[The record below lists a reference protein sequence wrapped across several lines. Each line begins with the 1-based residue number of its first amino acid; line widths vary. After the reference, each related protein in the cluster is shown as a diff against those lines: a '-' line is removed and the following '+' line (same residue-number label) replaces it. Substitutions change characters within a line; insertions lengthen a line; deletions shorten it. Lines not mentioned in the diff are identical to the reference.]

1 MMSIL
6 LIASIPSFFL
16 KVKVDVFLHF
26 INIIEFF
33 RIASSL
39 TLDIINTFLLY
50 IIYLIFCPIL
60 TFNPYA
66 FATL

>member
-1 MMSIL
+1 MSIL

-33 RIASSL
+33 RMASSL

-60 TFNPYA
+60 TLNPYA
-66 FATL
+66 FAAL

>member
-1 MMSIL
+1 MSIL
-6 LIASIPSFFL
+6 LIFL
-16 KVKVDVFLHF
+16 IFLEVKVNVFFHF

-39 TLDIINTFLLY
+39 TLDIINTLFIL
-50 IIYLIFCPIL
+50 YLIFCPIL

-66 FATL
+66 FAAL

>member
-1 MMSIL
+1 M
-6 LIASIPSFFL
+6 
-16 KVKVDVFLHF
+16 HF

-39 TLDIINTFLLY
+39 TLDIINTLFIL
-50 IIYLIFCPIL
+50 YLIFCPIL

-66 FATL
+66 FTTL

>member
-1 MMSIL
+1 MSIL
-6 LIASIPSFFL
+6 LIFL
-16 KVKVDVFLHF
+16 NFLEVNIFLHF

-39 TLDIINTFLLY
+39 TLDIINTFFLY
-50 IIYLIFCPIL
+50 IIYPIFCPIL